1 MARPGLSVALPMAKR
16 QSSAVGYTMTFG
28 PDSRRRPCRG
38 LVRTAPGRQTPH
50 PPCRAVGGAWSGFLT
65 PVAPDAGRP
74 AGLMPKATAFAG
86 RAAGPVRPLRR
97 QCRI

>member
-1 MARPGLSVALPMAKR
+1 MAWPGLPVALPMAKKAKQR
-16 QSSAVGYTMTFG
+16 CRIHPDIRPGQSKAAVPG
-28 PDSRRRPCRG
+28 PCANRPRP
-38 LVRTAPGRQTPH
+38 TAPH